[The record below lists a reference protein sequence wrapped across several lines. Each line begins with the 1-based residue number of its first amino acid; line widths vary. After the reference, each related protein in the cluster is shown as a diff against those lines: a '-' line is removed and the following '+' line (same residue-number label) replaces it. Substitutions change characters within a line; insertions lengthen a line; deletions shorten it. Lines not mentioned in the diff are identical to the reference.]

1 LLVLTN
7 NVIMSV
13 KDNNRRIAKNTLLLY
28 FRMLFTMGVT
38 LYTSR
43 ITLNILGVVD
53 YGIYNVVGGVVA
65 MFTVISG
72 SLSAS
77 IMRHMT
83 YELGRHEQKKLKDVF
98 STSIIV
104 QVLLALIVIV
114 VGELVGVWFLNV
126 KMNIPSERL
135 VAANWVLQCS
145 IFTFAV
151 NLISIPYNAVII
163 AHEKMGAFAYISI
176 IEVCLKLV
184 AVYLLYVLFYDKL
197 VLWAILLLIISLI
210 IRLIYVIYCKCK
222 FEECRFSFLY
232 NKSLVRQMM
241 SFAGWNLIG
250 STSFV
255 LKDQGI
261 NIVLNLFCGAA
272 VNAARGIAFQVN
284 TAINNFVTNFMT
296 AINPQITKSYASG
309 DMEYM
314 NSLIERGSRFSFYML
329 LILSLPIMIE
339 TPYILKLWLNIVP
352 EHTVNF
358 VRLVLLT
365 TLIDSISGPLMTSA
379 QATGRIRNYQLMV
392 GGITLLAFPISY
404 VWLRLGG
411 KPEITMII
419 VMCISICTLFVR
431 LRLLEKMINLNIALF
446 TKNVLVNVSLVFI
459 ISTIIPIILHY
470 ILEGG
475 FIRLLIIIVVSV
487 PFTFLVIFWKGCKRE
502 EQKFIVDKIAGLYNK
517 YR

>member
-1 LLVLTN
+1 
-7 NVIMSV
+7 MSV
-13 KDNNRRIAKNTLLLY
+13 KENNRRIAKNTLLLY

-43 ITLNILGVVD
+43 ITLNILGVID

-77 IMRHMT
+77 IMRYMT
-83 YELGRHEQKKLKDVF
+83 YELGSHEQTKLKDVF

-104 QVLLALIVIV
+104 QVLLALMIIV
-114 VGELVGVWFLNV
+114 VGEFVGVWFLNV
-126 KMNIPSERL
+126 KMNIPNERL

-151 NLISIPYNAVII
+151 NLISIPYNAIII

-184 AVYLLYVLFYDKL
+184 AVYLLCVLLYDKL
-197 VLWAILLLIISLI
+197 VLWAIFLLIISLI
-210 IRLIYVIYCKCK
+210 IRVIYVVYCRCK
-222 FEECRFSFLY
+222 FKECRFNLSY

-329 LILSLPIMIE
+329 LILSLPIIIE
-339 TPYILKLWLNIVP
+339 APYILKLWLNIVP

-358 VRLVLLT
+358 IRLVLLT

-404 VWLRLGG
+404 VWLSLGG
-411 KPEITMII
+411 EPEITMII
-419 VMCISICTLFVR
+419 VMCISICTLYIR
-431 LRLLEKMINLNIALF
+431 LQLLKKMINLNIALF
-446 TKNVLVNVSLVFI
+446 TKNVLINVFLVFI
-459 ISTIIPIILHY
+459 ISTTIPLILHY

-475 FIRLLIIIVVSV
+475 FTRLFIICVISV
-487 PFTFLVIFWKGCKRE
+487 PFTFLIIFWKGCKRE
-502 EQKFIVDKIAGLYNK
+502 EQKFIVNKIAGLYNK